1 MAVILLKAPDSP
13 QEFPFSRFILGFCRQ
28 HKIETVFVPFY
39 ICRVV
44 IMATFTFSFIKPV
57 SVKTKIVTYLDAPE
71 THLGDD
77 RKFLH
82 TIPVWLI
89 DVS

>member
-1 MAVILLKAPDSP
+1 
-13 QEFPFSRFILGFCRQ
+13 
-28 HKIETVFVPFY
+28 
-39 ICRVV
+39 
-44 IMATFTFSFIKPV
+44 MATFTFSFIKPV

-77 RKFLH
+77 RKFFH
-82 TIPVWLI
+82 AIPVWLI

>member
-1 MAVILLKAPDSP
+1 
-13 QEFPFSRFILGFCRQ
+13 
-28 HKIETVFVPFY
+28 
-39 ICRVV
+39 
-44 IMATFTFSFIKPV
+44 MATFTFSFIKLV

-82 TIPVWLI
+82 AIPVWLI